1 MPLISKI
8 SARSGTSTKGARVQ
22 NIVNDGKDG
31 IARKRPA
38 LVYSNGYG
46 GIGNGLMD
54 TPNGLFGAWDN
65 SGIVDEAGTAH
76 IVGSGVLTSLIVA
89 GWSNLYITGMSDD
102 GQTCSGYGT
111 KAAVGIRAVKL
122 TKTTLTELTY
132 PSGVTGETYAYGISG
147 DGLTIVGSG
156 YVTATGIYRAYKW
169 VDSTAT
175 QVAVANISDTEGGAY
190 GASYDGSSI
199 CGYVNRA
206 GVKTGFIYSGGA
218 VSYKALGGI
227 YTSDVRFY
235 CISSNG
241 QYVGGRARDPSTAQQ
256 HPIIYDGTTTTAV
269 FTGASGVVNGLSHDG
284 EYCCGIPSA
293 GDDGFF
299 YKKTGAVLTYLDSG
313 TTTILP
319 YAISRYGNAVVGE
332 AVTPAGTVSMFR
344 WTEVGGFENLGRI
357 AETGTATGAAS
368 GYTTPKS
375 GGCSAMGTT
384 IAVTQFNVATRTP
397 AFWTPTA

>member
-8 SARSGTSTKGARVQ
+8 SARSGTSSKGARTQ

-65 SGIVDEAGTAH
+65 AGIVDEAGTAH

-111 KAAVGIRAVKL
+111 KASVGIRAVKL

-132 PSGVTGETYAYGISG
+132 PSGVTGATYAYGISG

-156 YVTATGIYRAYKW
+156 YVAATGLMRAYKW
-169 VDSTAT
+169 VGTTAT
-175 QVAVANISDTEGGAY
+175 QVAVANSSWTEGGAY
-190 GASYDGSSI
+190 SANYNGTKI
-199 CGYVNRA
+199 CGHVHRA
-206 GVKTGFIYSGGA
+206 GVMTGFISTNA
-218 VSYKALGGI
+218 VASYKALGGI
-227 YTSDVRFY
+227 YISNVQFF
-235 CISSNG
+235 CMSSNG
-241 QYVGGRARDPSTAQQ
+241 TYVGGWARDPSTSQQ
-256 HPIIYDGTTTTAV
+256 HPMIYDGTTVTTM
-269 FTGASGVVNGLSHDG
+269 FTGASGVVTGLSNDG
-284 EYCCGIPSA
+284 EYCCGIPTS

-332 AVTPAGTVSMFR
+332 AVTPIGTVAMFR
-344 WTEVGGFENLGRI
+344 WTEAGGFENLGRI
-357 AETGTATGAAS
+357 AETGAGTGQAS
-368 GYTTPKS
+368 NFQFPKS
-375 GGCSAMGTT
+375 ACCSALGTT
-384 IAVTQFNVATRTP
+384 IASTQFNVSSRTP
-397 AFWTPTA
+397 AFWTPTT

>member
-122 TKTTLTELTY
+122 TKTTLT
-132 PSGVTGETYAYGISG
+132 
-147 DGLTIVGSG
+147 
-156 YVTATGIYRAYKW
+156 
-169 VDSTAT
+169 
-175 QVAVANISDTEGGAY
+175 
-190 GASYDGSSI
+190 
-199 CGYVNRA
+199 
-206 GVKTGFIYSGGA
+206 
-218 VSYKALGGI
+218 
-227 YTSDVRFY
+227 
-235 CISSNG
+235 
-241 QYVGGRARDPSTAQQ
+241 
-256 HPIIYDGTTTTAV
+256 
-269 FTGASGVVNGLSHDG
+269 
-284 EYCCGIPSA
+284 
-293 GDDGFF
+293 
-299 YKKTGAVLTYLDSG
+299 
-313 TTTILP
+313 
-319 YAISRYGNAVVGE
+319 
-332 AVTPAGTVSMFR
+332 
-344 WTEVGGFENLGRI
+344 
-357 AETGTATGAAS
+357 
-368 GYTTPKS
+368 
-375 GGCSAMGTT
+375 
-384 IAVTQFNVATRTP
+384 
-397 AFWTPTA
+397 